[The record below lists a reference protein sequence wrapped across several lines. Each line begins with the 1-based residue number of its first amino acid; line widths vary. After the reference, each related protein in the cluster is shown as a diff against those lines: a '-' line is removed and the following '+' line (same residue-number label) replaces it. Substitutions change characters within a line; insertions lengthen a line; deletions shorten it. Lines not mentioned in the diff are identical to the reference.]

1 MFLGF
6 AFVFGKN
13 VYGIV
18 TGGKDFLAHAYKSSG
33 TCLLSCLGNLFTKN
47 RLRDRFSGSKSRQVT
62 GQRFAGP
69 NFRQESRTGF
79 QGGDRI
85 LNRMQYSLFKQNRVP
100 CPA

>member
-33 TCLLSCLGNLFTKN
+33 TCLSSSLDNLSKKN
-47 RLRDRFSGSKSRQVT
+47 KLRDRFSGSKSRQVT
-62 GQRFAGP
+62 GQRFSRP

-79 QGGDRI
+79 KDGDRI
-85 LNRMQYSLFKQNRVP
+85 LNRI
-100 CPA
+100 